1 MATSMQ
7 TYDVQIAD
15 VEYLN
20 HGAAPLLARIFR
32 PQGSGP
38 FPIMI
43 ELHGGAWVRGNRENG
58 DDANEALAKNGVIVV
73 ALDFTVP
80 PEAPYPASMAD
91 IHYGVRWAK
100 TQAAGWNGI
109 PDRVGAMGTS
119 SGAHQAMLLGMR
131 PDDSRYAALAQPTG
145 SAAVDGTLA
154 CVILVSPVIDPLGRY
169 RYAKGLRDD
178 ITPPEGM
185 AERGVEVHVLPATAS
200 LDDVLAVSP
209 DGLFYS
215 NGPGDPAATTH
226 QVEVLQGALA
236 QGVPY
241 FGICFGNQLFGRAL
255 GFGTYKLTYGHR
267 GINQPVMDRTTGKV
281 EVTAHNHGFAVDG
294 DTLPANV
301 EQTHVSL
308 FDGTNC
314 GIAIKGKRAFGVQ
327 YHPEAS
333 PGPQDSFYLFEK
345 FVEML

>member
-109 PDRVGAMGTS
+109 PDRVGAIGTS

-131 PDDSRYAALAQPTG
+131 PDDSRYAALAQPAG

-185 AERGVEVHVLPATAS
+185 AERVVASHDQYWVTEEAMAEAAPARILAGGERTALPPSLFLARNYEAGHPRPDTDEFIRQYQKAGGQMDVTFFDGEGEGLLRDLSSEVAKQTLEQMTA
-200 LDDVLAVSP
+200 
-209 DGLFYS
+209 F
-215 NGPGDPAATTH
+215 
-226 QVEVLQGALA
+226 
-236 QGVPY
+236 
-241 FGICFGNQLFGRAL
+241 
-255 GFGTYKLTYGHR
+255 
-267 GINQPVMDRTTGKV
+267 INQHIG
-281 EVTAHNHGFAVDG
+281 
-294 DTLPANV
+294 
-301 EQTHVSL
+301 
-308 FDGTNC
+308 
-314 GIAIKGKRAFGVQ
+314 
-327 YHPEAS
+327 
-333 PGPQDSFYLFEK
+333 
-345 FVEML
+345 

>member
-20 HGAAPLLARIFR
+20 HGAAPLLARVFR

-131 PDDSRYAALAQPTG
+131 PDDSRYAALAQPAG

-185 AERGVEVHVLPATAS
+185 AERVVASHDQYWVTEEAMAEAAPARILAGGERTALPPSLFLARNYEAGHPRPDTDEFIRQYQKAGGQMDVTFFDEEGEGLLRDLSSEVAKQTLEQMTA
-200 LDDVLAVSP
+200 
-209 DGLFYS
+209 F
-215 NGPGDPAATTH
+215 
-226 QVEVLQGALA
+226 
-236 QGVPY
+236 
-241 FGICFGNQLFGRAL
+241 
-255 GFGTYKLTYGHR
+255 
-267 GINQPVMDRTTGKV
+267 INQHIG
-281 EVTAHNHGFAVDG
+281 
-294 DTLPANV
+294 
-301 EQTHVSL
+301 
-308 FDGTNC
+308 
-314 GIAIKGKRAFGVQ
+314 
-327 YHPEAS
+327 
-333 PGPQDSFYLFEK
+333 
-345 FVEML
+345 